1 MPVSVAGPVDSYFVC
16 GTPRTGSSLLL
27 GLLES
32 TGVAGHP
39 QAYFREPDE
48 PLWAG
53 RWRVPRSADGGFG
66 YADYVR
72 AALAA
77 GRTGNG
83 VFGAKL
89 MWGTLDEVLAKLGRV
104 YPDLAGEDVRLLE
117 RVFGRTRFVYLRRA
131 DVVAQ
136 AVSWLHAEQTGTWF
150 IGGNGEIGSSVGN
163 GRAPSFD
170 AGRIGQLIQVIGE
183 HNAAWEAW
191 FASSGVLPHR
201 VSYEELDGY
210 LAGVTRGILDFLRLD
225 VPGER
230 LLVPRHERQADELSG
245 RWIERYR
252 LETAQLRVIKA
263 VVNAL
268 GAVGI
273 SAWLFGGWGLDARI
287 GQITREHGDV
297 EFWVERID
305 AERSKA
311 VLAGAGATAL
321 ATQPPAEAC
330 EFTWDGVDFSTAYF
344 DRQPDGSFSQ
354 PQGRWSDWLFP
365 PGSFG
370 DEPGTLDGAPV
381 LAMSVAGMLA
391 MKEQFPRLRNGRP
404 WRQKDIDDIKI
415 LRGLAAEAGAQP

>member
-1 MPVSVAGPVDSYFVC
+1 VTLPASVAGAVDSYFVG

-48 PLWAG
+48 PLWAD
-53 RWRVPRSADGGFG
+53 RWQVPRFADGGFD

-104 YPDLAGEDVRLLE
+104 YPDLAGEAVRLLE
-117 RVFGRTRFVYLRRA
+117 WAFGRTRFVYLRRA

-136 AVSWLHAEQTGTWF
+136 AVSWLRAEQTGTWY
-150 IGGNGEIGSSVGN
+150 IGGNGEIGGDAGT

-191 FASSGVLPHR
+191 FASSGVQPHR
-201 VSYEELDGY
+201 VSYEELDADT
-210 LAGVTRGILDFLRLD
+210 AGVTRGILDFLGLD
-225 VPGER
+225 VPDER
-230 LLVPRHERQADELSG
+230 VIVPRHQRQADELSG

-252 LETAQLRVIKA
+252 LE
-263 VVNAL
+263 
-268 GAVGI
+268 
-273 SAWLFGGWGLDARI
+273 SA
-287 GQITREHGDV
+287 
-297 EFWVERID
+297 
-305 AERSKA
+305 RS
-311 VLAGAGATAL
+311 
-321 ATQPPAEAC
+321 
-330 EFTWDGVDFSTAYF
+330 
-344 DRQPDGSFSQ
+344 
-354 PQGRWSDWLFP
+354 
-365 PGSFG
+365 
-370 DEPGTLDGAPV
+370 
-381 LAMSVAGMLA
+381 
-391 MKEQFPRLRNGRP
+391 
-404 WRQKDIDDIKI
+404 
-415 LRGLAAEAGAQP
+415 